1 MAPSRRVLSAC
12 SSGIAVF
19 CVIGNDGR
27 TGRTVQMKLTKIG
40 LDASES
46 SGSLCSGMD
55 GTAALDAV
63 IYHVEVTVRV
73 DASTA
78 NTVEHVMMVQRLLCA
93 DVKLTDDGNCLKYR
107 KGN

>member
-1 MAPSRRVLSAC
+1 M
-12 SSGIAVF
+12 
-19 CVIGNDGR
+19 N
-27 TGRTVQMKLTKIG
+27 LTNCG

-46 SGSLCSGMD
+46 GGSVSSGMD

-63 IYHVEVTVRV
+63 MYQVEVSVRV

-78 NTVEHVMMVQRLLCA
+78 NTVEHVMMVQCLLCA